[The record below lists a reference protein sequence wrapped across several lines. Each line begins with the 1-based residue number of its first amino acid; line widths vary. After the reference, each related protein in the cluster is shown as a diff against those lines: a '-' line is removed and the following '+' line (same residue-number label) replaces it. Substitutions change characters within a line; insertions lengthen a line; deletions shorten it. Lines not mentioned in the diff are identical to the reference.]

1 MNNELQVFTNEQLG
15 DIRTIMQD
23 GEPWFVAADV
33 CKMFGVSN
41 SRSVTSR
48 LYDDEKGVSV
58 VDTPGGKQNLT
69 VVNEGG
75 LYHLLFSMEPNN
87 ARGLS
92 EDEVNKRI
100 NTLKE
105 FRCWVTH
112 KVLPS
117 IRKHGAYMT
126 EQTLE
131 DALTSPDFLIRLATQ
146 LKEEQEARRALEAEN
161 AAQAQQIAA
170 DAPKVVFANAV
181 ATSKSSILVGDLA
194 KLLRQNGIEMGQK
207 RLFTWLRDNGYLMK
221 RGESYN
227 MPTQQSMERGLFE
240 IKEGSVA
247 NPDGSIRVTR
257 TVKCTGK
264 GQQYFVNLF
273 LNKATDNATA

>member
-1 MNNELQVFTNEQLG
+1 MNNELQIFTNEQFG
-15 DIRTIMQD
+15 DIRTVEENGKVLFCGSD
-23 GEPWFVAADV
+23 VAKALGYANAPDALNRHCRAIV
-33 CKMFGVSN
+33 K
-41 SRSVTSR
+41 R
-48 LYDDEKGVSV
+48 
-58 VDTPGGKQNLT
+58 DTPISGKIQAISFIP
-69 VVNEGG
+69 EGDVYR
-75 LYHLLFSMEPNN
+75 LIAHSKLPKAQEFESWVF
-87 ARGLS
+87 
-92 EDEVNKRI
+92 DEV
-100 NTLKE
+100 
-105 FRCWVTH
+105 
-112 KVLPS
+112 LPT

-181 ATSKSSILVGDLA
+181 AASKSSILVGDLA

-207 RLFTWLRDNGYLMK
+207 RLFAWLRDNGYLMK

-273 LNKATDNATA
+273 INKASENATA

>member
-1 MNNELQVFTNEQLG
+1 MNNELQIFTNEQFG
-15 DIRTIMQD
+15 DIRTVEENGKVLFCGNDIATALGYSNPRD
-23 GEPWFVAADV
+23 ALYKHCRCVAKRDV
-33 CKMFGVSN
+33 PHPQSPDKQIEMSFIPEGDVY
-41 SRSVTSR
+41 R
-48 LYDDEKGVSV
+48 LIAHSKLPKAQEFESWV
-58 VDTPGGKQNLT
+58 
-69 VVNEGG
+69 
-75 LYHLLFSMEPNN
+75 F
-87 ARGLS
+87 
-92 EDEVNKRI
+92 DEV
-100 NTLKE
+100 
-105 FRCWVTH
+105 
-112 KVLPS
+112 LPT

-146 LKEEQEARRALEAEN
+146 LKEEQEARRTLEAEN

-207 RLFTWLRDNGYLMK
+207 RLFAWLRDNGYLMK

-273 LNKATDNATA
+273 LSKASDNATA

>member
-1 MNNELQVFTNEQLG
+1 MNNELQVFTNEQFG
-15 DIRTIMQD
+15 DIRTVEENGKVLFCGKDIATALGYDQPHKAVERHCRYGMKRTVPHPQSPD
-23 GEPWFVAADV
+23 KQIEMSFIPEGDV
-33 CKMFGVSN
+33 Y
-41 SRSVTSR
+41 R
-48 LYDDEKGVSV
+48 LIAHSKLPKAQEFESWVFDE
-58 VDTPGGKQNLT
+58 
-69 VVNEGG
+69 
-75 LYHLLFSMEPNN
+75 
-87 ARGLS
+87 
-92 EDEVNKRI
+92 
-100 NTLKE
+100 
-105 FRCWVTH
+105 
-112 KVLPS
+112 VLPS

-273 LNKATDNATA
+273 LNKASDNATA

>member
-1 MNNELQVFTNEQLG
+1 MNNELQVFTNEQFG
-15 DIRTIMQD
+15 DIRTVEENGKVLFCGSD
-23 GEPWFVAADV
+23 VAKALGYAKPHNALSDHCRCALKRGIPHPQSPDKQIEMSFIPEGDV
-33 CKMFGVSN
+33 Y
-41 SRSVTSR
+41 R
-48 LYDDEKGVSV
+48 LIAHSKLPKAQEFESWV
-58 VDTPGGKQNLT
+58 
-69 VVNEGG
+69 
-75 LYHLLFSMEPNN
+75 F
-87 ARGLS
+87 
-92 EDEVNKRI
+92 DEV
-100 NTLKE
+100 
-105 FRCWVTH
+105 
-112 KVLPS
+112 LPT

-273 LNKATDNATA
+273 LNKASDNATV

>member
-1 MNNELQVFTNEQLG
+1 MNNELQIFTNEQFG
-15 DIRTIMQD
+15 NVRIIEENDK
-23 GEPWFVAADV
+23 V
-33 CKMFGVSN
+33 MFCA
-41 SRSVTSR
+41 R
-48 LYDDEKGVSV
+48 D
-58 VDTPGGKQNLT
+58 
-69 VVNEGG
+69 VVNILEYKDAVNAIKHHCRWVVKHHLPHPQSPDKQIEMSFIPEGDVYR
-75 LYHLLFSMEPNN
+75 LIAHSKLPKAQEFESWVF
-87 ARGLS
+87 
-92 EDEVNKRI
+92 DEV
-100 NTLKE
+100 
-105 FRCWVTH
+105 
-112 KVLPS
+112 LPT
-117 IRKHGAYMT
+117 IRRHGAYMT

-207 RLFTWLRDNGYLMK
+207 RLFAWLRDNGYLMK

-273 LNKATDNATA
+273 LNKASDNATA

>member
-1 MNNELQVFTNEQLG
+1 MNNELQVFTNEQFG
-15 DIRTIMQD
+15 DIRTVEENGKVLLCGNDIAIALGYSNPRD
-23 GEPWFVAADV
+23 ALYKHCRCVAKRDV
-33 CKMFGVSN
+33 PHPQSPDKQIEMSFIPEGDVY
-41 SRSVTSR
+41 R
-48 LYDDEKGVSV
+48 LIAHSKL
-58 VDTPGGKQNLT
+58 PKAQ
-69 VVNEGG
+69 
-75 LYHLLFSMEPNN
+75 
-87 ARGLS
+87 
-92 EDEVNKRI
+92 
-100 NTLKE
+100 E
-105 FRCWVTH
+105 FESWVFD

-146 LKEEQEARRALEAEN
+146 LKEEQEARRTLEAEN

-207 RLFTWLRDNGYLMK
+207 RLFAWLRDNGYLMK

-273 LNKATDNATA
+273 LNKASDNATA

>member
-1 MNNELQVFTNEQLG
+1 MNNELQIFTNEQFG
-15 DIRTIMQD
+15 DIRTVEENGKVLLCGNDIATALGYSNPRD
-23 GEPWFVAADV
+23 ALYKHCRCVAKRDV
-33 CKMFGVSN
+33 PHPQSPDKQIEMSFIPEGDVY
-41 SRSVTSR
+41 R
-48 LYDDEKGVSV
+48 LIAHSKLPKAQEFEVWV
-58 VDTPGGKQNLT
+58 
-69 VVNEGG
+69 
-75 LYHLLFSMEPNN
+75 F
-87 ARGLS
+87 
-92 EDEVNKRI
+92 DEV
-100 NTLKE
+100 
-105 FRCWVTH
+105 
-112 KVLPS
+112 LPT

-207 RLFTWLRDNGYLMK
+207 RLFAWLRDNGYLMK

-273 LNKATDNATA
+273 LSKESDNATA

>member
-1 MNNELQVFTNEQLG
+1 MNSELQTFPNEQFG
-15 DIRTIMQD
+15 DLRTIEENGKTLFCAVDVAKALGYKDPTNAVKQHCDED
-23 GEPWFVAADV
+23 GVAFHHLTD
-33 CKMFGVSN
+33 KLG
-41 SRSVTSR
+41 R
-48 LYDDEKGVSV
+48 E
-58 VDTPGGKQNLT
+58 QNAKFI
-69 VVNEGG
+69 NEGNVYR
-75 LYHLLFSMEPNN
+75 LIVHSNLPSAKAFEHWVF
-87 ARGLS
+87 
-92 EDEVNKRI
+92 DE
-100 NTLKE
+100 
-105 FRCWVTH
+105 
-112 KVLPS
+112 VLPS
-117 IRKHGAYMT
+117 IRRNGGYIAG
-126 EQTLE
+126 Q
-131 DALTSPDFLIRLATQ
+131 
-146 LKEEQEARRALEAEN
+146 EEVSDDELFARAILVAQRKIEEKDQRINALEAEN
-161 AAQAQQIAA
+161 KVQAQQIAA

>member
-1 MNNELQVFTNEQLG
+1 MNNELQIFTNEQFG
-15 DIRTIMQD
+15 DIRTVEENGKVLFCGFD
-23 GEPWFVAADV
+23 VATALGYAKPRNAILDH
-33 CKMFGVSN
+33 CKGARKQGVLTN
-41 SRSVTSR
+41 
-48 LYDDEKGVSV
+48 
-58 VDTPGGKQNLT
+58 GGKQEMSFIP
-69 VVNEGG
+69 EGDVYR
-75 LYHLLFSMEPNN
+75 LIAHSKLPKAQEFESWVF
-87 ARGLS
+87 
-92 EDEVNKRI
+92 DEV
-100 NTLKE
+100 
-105 FRCWVTH
+105 
-112 KVLPS
+112 LPT

-161 AAQAQQIAA
+161 KIQAQQIAE

-273 LNKATDNATA
+273 LSKASDNATA

>member
-1 MNNELQVFTNEQLG
+1 MNNELQVFTNEQFG
-15 DIRTIMQD
+15 DIRTVEENGKVLFCGSDIAKALGYANAPD
-23 GEPWFVAADV
+23 ALNRHCRAIV
-33 CKMFGVSN
+33 K
-41 SRSVTSR
+41 R
-48 LYDDEKGVSV
+48 
-58 VDTPGGKQNLT
+58 DTPISGKIQAISFIP
-69 VVNEGG
+69 EGDVYR
-75 LYHLLFSMEPNN
+75 LIAHSKLPKAQEFESWVF
-87 ARGLS
+87 
-92 EDEVNKRI
+92 DEV
-100 NTLKE
+100 
-105 FRCWVTH
+105 
-112 KVLPS
+112 LPT

-131 DALTSPDFLIRLATQ
+131 TALTSPDFLIRLATQ

-273 LNKATDNATA
+273 LSKASDNATA